1 MPEPTG
7 GRLARTL
14 TLGPAVGLAIGLV
27 VGSGLLVLPG
37 LAYGRAGGAAIY
49 AWLLDALLVVPL
61 LVVFARLA
69 ARYPSAGGV
78 AAFVEAA
85 FGRRAAAAVEV
96 LLLGTFVVGGPAM
109 ALTGGYSFAAAVGG
123 GTASAL
129 GGALALLA
137 FTFVVNV
144 RGARVSGRVQQAL
157 AYGMVLL
164 LGAAALGALLMGGGE
179 GTGVAP
185 PAAWASAVPALGLV
199 FWAYAGWEMMAFT
212 AEEYV
217 NPARD
222 FPRAVAISFGVVV
235 FLYLGVAAA
244 VQITLPPDDPRL
256 GTAPVAALFGAVY
269 GGWGGTFAALVGVVM
284 VAANLVA
291 GTFAASR
298 LVFASA
304 RAGLLPSAL
313 ARLDLATGAP
323 RASVAANVGVFAAVA
338 CAGATGVVGLDT
350 LLEVAGRNF
359 LVLYALGV
367 AAYVRLLPPEGGRL
381 VGAVASLLVLGMMAT
396 FGAGLLYP
404 AALLLAGLVLAG
416 RRARAGGRAR
426 AGPTG

>member
-1 MPEPTG
+1 MPAPD
-7 GRLARTL
+7 GRRLDRTL

-37 LAYGRAGGAAIY
+37 LAYQRSGGAAIY
-49 AWLLDALLVVPL
+49 AWLVDALLVVPL

-78 AAFVEAA
+78 AAFVETA

-96 LLLGTFVVGGPAM
+96 LLLGTFVFGGPAM
-109 ALTGGYSFAAAVGG
+109 ALTGGYSLAAAVGG
-123 GTASAL
+123 GGATAL

-137 FTFVVNV
+137 LAFVVNA
-144 RGARVSGRVQQAL
+144 RGAQISGRVQQVL

-164 LGAAALGALLMGGGE
+164 LGAAAVGALVAGGRE
-179 GTGVAP
+179 GAGVSP
-185 PAAWASAVPALGLV
+185 PAAWAASLPALGLV
-199 FWAYAGWEMMAFT
+199 FWAYAGWEMLAFT

-235 FLYLGVAAA
+235 LLYLGVAAA
-244 VQITLPPDDPRL
+244 VQVTLPPDAPRL
-256 GTAPVAALFGAVY
+256 ATASVAALFGTVY

-304 RAGLLPSAL
+304 RAGLLPAAL
-313 ARLDLATGAP
+313 ARLDPATGAP
-323 RASVAANVGVFAAVA
+323 RASVAANVGVFAALA
-338 CAGATGVVGLDT
+338 CAGAAGLAGLDT
-350 LLEVAGRNF
+350 MLEVAGRNF
-359 LVLYALGV
+359 LVLYGLGV
-367 AAYVRLLPPEGGRL
+367 AAYLRLVPSGGGRL
-381 VGAVASLLVLGMMAT
+381 VGLVALVLVLAMAAT

-404 AALLLAGLVLAG
+404 AALLAAGLLLAG
-416 RRARAGGRAR
+416 RRPLVRPRD
-426 AGPTG
+426 